1 MCVLPALTQTPTSSA
16 STAEPSCRSSASPS
30 EASCL
35 ISVCLLSVSFETSSR
50 SQVLNRAQATTK
62 NKQQQQTGNVC
73 ADKINKTT
81 KKQKKHLN
89 GLINTK
95 QQQQQ
100 RVEHFCVSFLVLLL
114 LLLLLLRVSFFSLHT
129 KCKWLN
135 FVVIVIISAWCVCRG
150 VAAGGLHNLRRRRRR
165 RRVHKQCKEVRKKH
179 K

>member
-1 MCVLPALTQTPTSSA
+1 MCVYVCAARADADADVVSINSR
-16 STAEPSCRSSASPS
+16 AELCRSSASPS

-89 GLINTK
+89 GLINTQQQ

-100 RVEHFCVSFLVLLL
+100 RVEHFLCVVFGFASASSSSAPCLLL
-114 LLLLLLRVSFFSLHT
+114 LAAHKVQ
-129 KCKWLN
+129 
-135 FVVIVIISAWCVCRG
+135 VIKFCCYCYYLCLVCLSWCG
-150 VAAGGLHNLRRRRRR
+150 SRRFA
-165 RRVHKQCKEVRKKH
+165 
-179 K
+179 

>member
-1 MCVLPALTQTPTSSA
+1 MCVCALLPALTQTPTSSA
-16 STAEPSCRSSASPS
+16 SIAEPSCRSSARPS

-89 GLINTK
+89 GLINT
-95 QQQQQ
+95 QQQQ
-100 RVEHFCVSFLVLLL
+100 RVEHFLCVVFGFASASSSSAPCLLL
-114 LLLLLLRVSFFSLHT
+114 LAAHKVQ
-129 KCKWLN
+129 
-135 FVVIVIISAWCVCRG
+135 VIKFCCYCYYLCLVCLSWSG
-150 VAAGGLHNLRRRRRR
+150 SRRFA
-165 RRVHKQCKEVRKKH
+165 
-179 K
+179 

>member
-1 MCVLPALTQTPTSSA
+1 MLFVLPALTQTPTSSA
-16 STAEPSCRSSASPS
+16 STAEPSCRSSPSPS

-89 GLINTK
+89 GLINT
-95 QQQQQ
+95 QQQ
-100 RVEHFCVSFLVLLL
+100 RVEHFLCVVFGFASASSSAAPCLLL
-114 LLLLLLRVSFFSLHT
+114 LAAHKVQ
-129 KCKWLN
+129 
-135 FVVIVIISAWCVCRG
+135 VIKFCCYCYYLCLACLSWSG
-150 VAAGGLHNLRRRRRR
+150 SRRFA
-165 RRVHKQCKEVRKKH
+165 
-179 K
+179 

>member
-1 MCVLPALTQTPTSSA
+1 MCVCVCALLFVLPALTQTPTSSA

-50 SQVLNRAQATTK
+50 SQVLNRAQATIK

-95 QQQQQ
+95 QQQQ
-100 RVEHFCVSFLVLLL
+100 RVEHFLCVVFGFASASSSSAPCLLL
-114 LLLLLLRVSFFSLHT
+114 LAAHKVQ
-129 KCKWLN
+129 
-135 FVVIVIISAWCVCRG
+135 VIKFCCYCYYLCLVCLSWCG
-150 VAAGGLHNLRRRRRR
+150 SRRFA
-165 RRVHKQCKEVRKKH
+165 
-179 K
+179 